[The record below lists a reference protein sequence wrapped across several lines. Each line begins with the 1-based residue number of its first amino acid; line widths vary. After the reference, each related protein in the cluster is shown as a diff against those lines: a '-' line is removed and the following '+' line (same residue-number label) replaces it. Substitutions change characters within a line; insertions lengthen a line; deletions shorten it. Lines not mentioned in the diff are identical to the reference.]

1 MINNMEI
8 NNMDL
13 LNIMPPSAQIVYQ
26 IILSHEPLTSKELV
40 SETRYSIRTI
50 RYALRRLMN
59 AQLIVQIPDIRDTRR
74 CFYAISS

>member
-1 MINNMEI
+1 MISDI
-8 NNMDL
+8 DL

-26 IILSHEPLTSKELV
+26 IIRTHEPLTSKQLL

-59 AQLIVQIPDIRDTRR
+59 AELIVQIPDITDTRR
-74 CFYAISS
+74 CFYAVSS